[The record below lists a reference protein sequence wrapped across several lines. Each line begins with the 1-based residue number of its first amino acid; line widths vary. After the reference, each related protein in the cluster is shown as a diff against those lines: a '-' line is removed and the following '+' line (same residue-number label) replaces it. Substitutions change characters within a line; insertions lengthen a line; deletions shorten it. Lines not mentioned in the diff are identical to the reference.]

1 VVLTLAG
8 ALALVVF
15 AVRFEP
21 TSDWRPVLGFASL
34 GLSLVAV
41 GGYAFRSAHTLWGR
55 FDFESTL
62 TWVEM
67 EGSFIRSKVD
77 IGNRLQDRVFTE
89 REVVN
94 VENMT
99 FRVWVMQLRSV
110 VFGHQSHGSVTPRI
124 ITGMLSQPKEAE
136 YLKNLV
142 RQFAGEQSIVIAPT
156 ANEDARRMAAM
167 VALNQLGAAAAPAAG
182 ALASGIVAETLL
194 QAAAPAGV
202 TPVPAAVEVTTP
214 QPASEVVC
222 GACETVNDSG
232 NAFCESCG
240 KPILAT

>member
-1 VVLTLAG
+1 
-8 ALALVVF
+8 
-15 AVRFEP
+15 
-21 TSDWRPVLGFASL
+21 
-34 GLSLVAV
+34 
-41 GGYAFRSAHTLWGR
+41 
-55 FDFESTL
+55 
-62 TWVEM
+62 M
-67 EGSFIRSKVD
+67 
-77 IGNRLQDRVFTE
+77 
-89 REVVN
+89 VN

-156 ANEDARRMAAM
+156 ANEDARRMSAIG
-167 VALNQLGAAAAPAAG
+167 ALNQLGGTAAPA

-194 QAAAPAGV
+194 QAAAPQAEPLV
-202 TPVPAAVEVTTP
+202 AEHVAPPSTPN
-214 QPASEVVC
+214 EVVC
-222 GACETVNDSG
+222 RACETVNDSD

-240 KPILAT
+240 SPIPAT